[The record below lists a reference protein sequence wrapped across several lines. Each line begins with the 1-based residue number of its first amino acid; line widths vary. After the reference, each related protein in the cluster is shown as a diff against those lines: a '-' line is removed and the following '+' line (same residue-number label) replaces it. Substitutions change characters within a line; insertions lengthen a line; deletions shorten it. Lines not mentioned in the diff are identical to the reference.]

1 MIFMK
6 NRPFLFLYP
15 GSVQTVTKSNSREDP
30 KITIRASTEKID
42 RHNERVLKSAFA
54 DKDNVSDFVKEGFYD
69 YNHVTDFLEKDIR
82 QSSGTELAQLHE
94 ERLKAI
100 VGFPERNDKGLY
112 TLTDGVYSEG
122 TLLGKSQYGKY
133 ILDLLKS
140 GFGSVGASIAG
151 TVRNEDIKDGVITK
165 FKLKKIALQPVLDS
179 VNNDTIVR
187 LKSQYGGIITPDM
200 NPAGVKEV
208 IEHEKH
214 EAEEMDKLEEI
225 LCKVNFLF
233 NYITALPE
241 FQEHL
246 IADLQG
252 QLKQTPDYSNLKE
265 YVIGKYP
272 FSQEE
277 ASEVVD
283 LVLSNYKTR

>member
-1 MIFMK
+1 MIFM
-6 NRPFLFLYP
+6 NERPFLFLYP
-15 GSVQTVTKSNSREDP
+15 GSVQTVTKSNSQEDP

-140 GFGSVGASIAG
+140 GFGS
-151 TVRNEDIKDGVITK
+151 
-165 FKLKKIALQPVLDS
+165 
-179 VNNDTIVR
+179 
-187 LKSQYGGIITPDM
+187 
-200 NPAGVKEV
+200 
-208 IEHEKH
+208 
-214 EAEEMDKLEEI
+214 
-225 LCKVNFLF
+225 
-233 NYITALPE
+233 
-241 FQEHL
+241 
-246 IADLQG
+246 
-252 QLKQTPDYSNLKE
+252 
-265 YVIGKYP
+265 
-272 FSQEE
+272 
-277 ASEVVD
+277 
-283 LVLSNYKTR
+283 